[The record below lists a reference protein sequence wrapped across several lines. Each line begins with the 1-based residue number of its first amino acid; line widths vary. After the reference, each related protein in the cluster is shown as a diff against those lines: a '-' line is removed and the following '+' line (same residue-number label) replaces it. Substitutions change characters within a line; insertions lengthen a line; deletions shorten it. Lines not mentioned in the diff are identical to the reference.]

1 MVCYW
6 VMMRRCCD
14 ARIPN
19 IPIGIPSMHAFVSTN
34 IISTHLITY
43 STGVALRPDGHG
55 MAPFMDPIFLT
66 TVRCMA
72 SIPCSHPCSNPCSS
86 VYPALCVRL
95 ARTLMHTLST
105 PLRTYSILRT
115 CNLHNTVYRYS
126 VRTPEYRPIQRPSV
140 TPYSILRYH
149 VTCTHL
155 L

>member
-6 VMMRRCCD
+6 MLMGRCRD

-19 IPIGIPSMHAFVSTN
+19 IPIGIPSMHAFVPAN
-34 IISTHLITY
+34 IFSTHLITY
-43 STGVALRPDGHG
+43 STGVAVRPDGPGREASH
-55 MAPFMDPIFLT
+55 DPIFLT

-72 SIPCSHPCSNPCSS
+72 SIPCSHPRTERLRCG
-86 VYPALCVRL
+86 YPALCVRL

-115 CNLHNTVYRYS
+115 CNLYHTVYRYG